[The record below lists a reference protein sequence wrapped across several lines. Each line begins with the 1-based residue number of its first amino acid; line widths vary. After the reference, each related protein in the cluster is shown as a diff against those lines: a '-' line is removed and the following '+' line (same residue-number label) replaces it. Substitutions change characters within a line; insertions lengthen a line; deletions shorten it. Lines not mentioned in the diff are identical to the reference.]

1 MAEHYVKDITVTLT
15 PAEALLVLF
24 VLGEKQN
31 YNPKDRPLADRVR
44 EKIYEKVKEC
54 DNNG

>member
-1 MAEHYVKDITVTLT
+1 MAENYVTNITITLT
-15 PAEALLVLF
+15 PAESLLVLY
-24 VLGEKQN
+24 VLSEKRN

-44 EKIYEKVKEC
+44 KKIYEKVKEC

>member
-44 EKIYEKVKEC
+44 EKIYEKAKEC